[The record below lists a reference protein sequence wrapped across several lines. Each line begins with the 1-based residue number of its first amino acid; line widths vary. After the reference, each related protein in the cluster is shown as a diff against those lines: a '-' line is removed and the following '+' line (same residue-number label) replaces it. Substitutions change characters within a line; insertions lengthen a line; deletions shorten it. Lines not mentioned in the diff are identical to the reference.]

1 LKTLRLGTRRSALA
15 LAQSRT
21 VARALEALHDGVTVE
36 LVAIETKGDR
46 TPGSLAPLG
55 GKGLFTEEL
64 ERGLLSGDLD
74 LAVHSLKDLPVTLPD
89 GLVVAAFPERADPRD
104 VLVSDLIGDGGGGLE
119 SLPEGST
126 ILTGALRR
134 QAQVLI
140 LNPAL
145 RVEGVRG
152 SVQTRIARWRE
163 RRERGESAGVILA
176 RSGLDRL
183 GPPEIDPGLPM
194 HDLDPEDFVPAP
206 GQGTLA
212 VEVKAGSEAE
222 ALCRPLQH
230 AGTAR
235 ASDAERRVVAAFG
248 GNCALPLAAWARP
261 AGEVGGALRL
271 TALLATPDG
280 RRVARAEA
288 TAHTPEEVAGAVIAA
303 LRDGGADEILRRI
316 DDALAAS
323 AASAASAAAKP

>member
-1 LKTLRLGTRRSALA
+1 LTTLRLGTRRSELA

-74 LAVHSLKDLPVTLPD
+74 LAVHSLKDLPVTLPE
-89 GLVVAAFPERADPRD
+89 GLVVAAYPERADPRD
-104 VLVSDLIGDGGGGLE
+104 VLVSELGGDLE
-119 SLPEGST
+119 SLPDGVS

-134 QAQVLI
+134 QAQVMI
-140 LNPAL
+140 SNPAL

-152 SVQTRIARWRE
+152 SVQTRIRKWRE
-163 RRERGESAGVILA
+163 LGAGGVILA
-176 RSGLDRL
+176 RAGLDRL
-183 GPPEIDPGLPM
+183 GPPEIDPDLPM
-194 HDLDPEDFVPAP
+194 HPLDPEEFVPAP

-212 VEVKAGSEAE
+212 VEVLAGSGAE

-230 AGTAR
+230 AETAR
-235 ASDAERRVVAAFG
+235 AADAERRVVAAFG

-261 AGEVGGALRL
+261 AGEVGGGLRL

-288 TAHTPEEVAGAVIAA
+288 TAHTPEEVAGAVIEA

-316 DDALAAS
+316 GDALSGQAAS
-323 AASAASAAAKP
+323 TATKP